1 MTTLCLTRGHI
12 QVIAGYARGHTR
24 ARIGRDLHLAPG
36 TVAQRLRRAA
46 RSVGIESG
54 DIAPQLVYYAYAHG
68 YLDGLRPEQ
77 RWPIGALPPRQ
88 AQALAAIA
96 RGLSLEET
104 AAEMQCS
111 PHTIAK
117 HRHALYALLGAHT
130 AAHAVARA
138 WQHGFRIRPASKD
151 TDS

>member
-12 QVIAGYARGHTR
+12 HVIAGYARGHDR

-46 RSVGIESG
+46 HSVGIEGG
-54 DIAPQLVYYAYAHG
+54 DLAPQLVHYAYRHG
-68 YLDGLRPEQ
+68 YLDGLRPER

-88 AQALAAIA
+88 AQVLAAIT

-104 AAEMQCS
+104 AAELGRS
-111 PHTIAK
+111 FHTITN
-117 HRHALYALLGAHT
+117 HRQALYDLVGART
-130 AAHAVARA
+130 TAHAVARA
-138 WQHGFRIRPASKD
+138 WQLGLVEGARP
-151 TDS
+151 